1 MAVGVTNAR
10 AGQINYM
17 DGMKMDKSCR
27 MLQATCAI
35 PMLFPAIEIDGQ
47 YYYDGGVCEPITIH
61 KAEAD
66 GYHKHIII
74 LTREK
79 TYIKEKDKSN
89 ELAAKILKRRFPNM
103 VKPLLE
109 RHDYY
114 NAEVAY
120 CNDWRQKDRHC
131 CFGRN
136 ILWPAWK
143 RILINCRMAMIWVIN
158 KPCGEWV
165 RSGHFA
171 D

>member
-1 MAVGVTNAR
+1 
-10 AGQINYM
+10 M

-27 MLQATCAI
+27 MLQVTCAI

-120 CNDWRQKDRHC
+120 CNELEAKGQALLFRPEYPLASMEKDIDKLQDGYDMGYQQAMR
-131 CFGRN
+131 
-136 ILWPAWK
+136 
-143 RILINCRMAMIWVIN
+143 RMGEIRAF
-158 KPCGEWV
+158 CGLT
-165 RSGHFA
+165 